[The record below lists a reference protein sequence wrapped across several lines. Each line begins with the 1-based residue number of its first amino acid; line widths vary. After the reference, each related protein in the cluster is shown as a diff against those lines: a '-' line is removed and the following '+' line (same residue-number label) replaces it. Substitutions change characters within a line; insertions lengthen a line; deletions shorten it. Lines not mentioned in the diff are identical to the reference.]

1 MQQIDRL
8 RLAVAVY
15 SLKGKKVNLLS
26 YETSQNMLEL
36 LQVNASKFE
45 RVPLSDAL
53 NRTLAEDIVAHF
65 NDPQFPTASMDGY
78 AVKHADLALG
88 ELVVLGDNPAGS
100 DEQRVIQEGECIKTF
115 TGAKMPEGA
124 DTLIQ
129 IENVTYKDAKII
141 INEPVKLG
149 SSVRPIGESYRAGE
163 VLIKKGTKIGF
174 AEIGVLAGLNQVM
187 VKVALRPRV
196 AVVATGSEIVD
207 LGQHSDNPAQIR
219 SSNNYTLE
227 ALFKQAGA
235 EVIQIG
241 TAPDDKE
248 KLTQTFEAALDSAD
262 IVVST
267 GGVSVGDYDFV
278 KEIVPRLGASV
289 VFKGV
294 AIKPGRHVMV
304 AQRDEKFLLALP
316 GFPFSSTVTAI
327 LYALPLIAKMLGSN
341 KPYKTVAAKLQEDFK
356 KRSSFTEFTACNVV
370 IEDGEYF
377 VNFKDKK
384 VGSSAILTNMLHNS
398 GLMITGEDDRE
409 LQAGTYVN
417 VILL

>member
-1 MQQIDRL
+1 M
-8 RLAVAVY
+8 
-15 SLKGKKVNLLS
+15 NLLS
-26 YETSQNMLEL
+26 YETSQNMLDL
-36 LQVNASKFE
+36 LQVNGSKFE

-53 NRTLAEDIVAHF
+53 DRILAEDIVAQY

-78 AVKHADLALG
+78 AVKHADLERG
-88 ELVVLGDNPAGS
+88 ELLVLGDNPAGN
-100 DEQRVIQEGECIKTF
+100 DEQREIQAGESIKTF
-115 TGAKMPEGA
+115 TGSKMPEGA

-129 IENVTYKDAKII
+129 IENVTYEDGKIT
-141 INEPVKLG
+141 INETVNFG
-149 SSVRPIGESYRAGE
+149 SSVRPVGESYSAGD

-187 VKVALRPRV
+187 VKVALKPKV
-196 AVVATGSEIVD
+196 AVIATGSEIVD
-207 LGQHSDNPAQIR
+207 LGAHSDNPAQIR

-241 TAPDDKE
+241 TAPDDKDA
-248 KLTQTFEAALDSAD
+248 LIQTFESAINSAD

-278 KEIVPRLGASV
+278 KDIVPRLGASV

-304 AQRDEKFLLALP
+304 AQRDEKFVLALP
-316 GFPFSSTVTAI
+316 GFPYSSTVTAI
-327 LYALPLIAKMLGSN
+327 LYALPLIAKMLGGI
-341 KPYKTVAAKLQEDFK
+341 KPYKTVAAKLQENFK
-356 KRSSFTEFTACNVV
+356 KRSPFTEFTTCNVV
-370 IEDGEYF
+370 VEDGEYF

-384 VGSSAILTNMLHNS
+384 IGSSAILTNMLNNS
-398 GLMITGEDDRE
+398 GLMITGEDDKE
-409 LQAGTYVN
+409 LEAGTYVN